1 MLPEKT
7 KLIVS
12 KAFPDVNHILSRQIP
27 LIMPFLYVK
36 NKHMSDKELLR
47 KIPKVDEI
55 LKHHDWKKLIA
66 AYPEGH
72 AKDVLR
78 EILDD
83 LRKSIKKGEAS
94 SMPTIREIILATEKG
109 LIASMSP
116 RLKRVINGTGVIIHT
131 NLGRSLLAE
140 SAIEAV
146 INAASHYTNLE
157 YDLHQGIRGDRYDH
171 STVILARLT
180 GAEGSLVVNNN
191 AAAVILILNTFAD
204 GKEVVVSR
212 GELVEIGGSFR
223 VPDVMKKSG
232 ALLRE
237 VGTTNRTYKEDY
249 EKAIQENTGLLMK
262 AHTSNF
268 KIKGFTHAT
277 TIEELIALGR
287 QFGIPTYYDAGSG
300 LVYPLHDRV
309 FSDEPCIPAELAKGL
324 DIISFSGDKLPGA
337 PQAGIILGKKTY
349 IDMMKKNPLTRALRP
364 DKFTLA
370 GLESTLLLYLDKETA
385 TREIPTL
392 RMIHEN
398 KAVLKKEAQKIARIL
413 RTRCSNISVT
423 VVQLGSEVGGGT
435 LPDVVIP
442 SYGVGLKPHLISLE
456 KFEARLRSLKIPI
469 IGRIEKN
476 MFLLDMRTLL
486 KDDRDPLVSGIE
498 TALGDGE

>member
-1 MLPEKT
+1 MVKIRHMPE
-7 KLIVS
+7 
-12 KAFPDVNHILSRQIP
+12 
-27 LIMPFLYVK
+27 
-36 NKHMSDKELLR
+36 KELLR
-47 KIPKVDEI
+47 KIPKVDKI
-55 LKHHDWKKLIA
+55 LKHRDWRELVA
-66 AYPEGH
+66 TYPEDLS
-72 AKDVLR
+72 KDVLR
-78 EILDD
+78 EILDA
-83 LRKSIKKGEAS
+83 LRREVRTGEAS
-94 SMPTIREIILATEKG
+94 LIPSISEIVLNTEKG
-109 LIASMSP
+109 LIALTNP

-131 NLGRSLLAE
+131 NLGRSLLAK

-146 INAASHYTNLE
+146 INAAAHYTNLE
-157 YDLHQGIRGDRYDH
+157 YDLHKGTRGDRYDH
-171 STVILARLT
+171 STTILTRLT
-180 GAEGSLVVNNN
+180 GAESALVVNNN

-237 VGTTNRTYKEDY
+237 VGTTNRTYKKDY
-249 EKAIQENTGLLMK
+249 ERAIQEGTGLLMK

-268 KIKGFTHAT
+268 TIKGFTHET
-277 TIEELIALGR
+277 SIEELVILGK
-287 QFGIPTYYDAGSG
+287 QYGIPTYYDAGSG
-300 LVYPLHDRV
+300 LMFPVYDRV

-337 PQAGIILGKKTY
+337 PQAGIILGKKAY
-349 IDMMKKNPLTRALRP
+349 IDAMKKNPLTRALRP

-370 GLESTLLLYLDKETA
+370 GLESTLLLYLDRETA

-398 KAVLKKEAQKIARIL
+398 TVSLKKEAQKIARVL
-413 RTRCSNISVT
+413 RTRCSTISVT
-423 VVQLGSEVGGGT
+423 VVPLGSEVGGGT

-442 SYGVGLKPHLISLE
+442 SYGVSLKPHLMSLE
-456 KFEARLRSLKIPI
+456 KFETRLRSLKVPI

-476 MFLLDMRTLL
+476 MFLIDMRTLL
-486 KDDRDPLVSGIE
+486 KDDRDLLISGIE
-498 TALGDGE
+498 NVLRDGE

>member
-1 MLPEKT
+1 
-7 KLIVS
+7 
-12 KAFPDVNHILSRQIP
+12 
-27 LIMPFLYVK
+27 MPFLYVR
-36 NKHMSDKELLR
+36 NRYMPEKELLR
-47 KIPKVDEI
+47 KIPKVDAI
-55 LKHHDWKKLIA
+55 LKHYDWKKLVA
-66 AYPEGH
+66 TYPEDLS
-72 AKDVLR
+72 KDVLR
-78 EILDD
+78 EILDA
-83 LRKSIKKGEAS
+83 LRREIRTGEAS
-94 SMPTIREIILATEKG
+94 SIPPISEIVLITEKG
-109 LIASMSP
+109 LIASTNP
-116 RLKRVINGTGVIIHT
+116 RLKRVVNGTGVIIHT
-131 NLGRSLLAE
+131 NLGRSLLAK

-146 INAASHYTNLE
+146 MNAAAHYTNLE
-157 YDLHQGIRGDRYDH
+157 YDLHKGTRGDRYDH
-171 STVILARLT
+171 STAILTRLT
-180 GAEGSLVVNNN
+180 GAESALVVNNN

-249 EKAIQENTGLLMK
+249 ERAIQEDTGLLMK

-268 KIKGFTHAT
+268 TIKGFTHET
-277 TIEELIALGR
+277 SIEELVILGK
-287 QFGIPTYYDAGSG
+287 QYGIPTYYDAGSG
-300 LVYPLHDRV
+300 LMFPVHDRV
-309 FSDEPCIPAELAKGL
+309 FSDEPCIPVELAKGL

-370 GLESTLLLYLDKETA
+370 GLESTLLLYLDRETA
-385 TREIPTL
+385 IREIPTL

-398 KAVLKKEAQKIARIL
+398 KVSLKKEAQKIARAL
-413 RTRCSNISVT
+413 RTRCSTISVT
-423 VVQLGSEVGGGT
+423 VVPLGSEVGGGT

-442 SYGVGLKPHLISLE
+442 SYGVSLKPHLMSLE
-456 KFEARLRSLKIPI
+456 KFETRLRSLKVPI

-476 MFLLDMRTLL
+476 MFLIDMRTLL
-486 KDDRDPLVSGIE
+486 KDDRDLLISGIE
-498 TALGDGE
+498 TVLGDGE